1 MSNNIQTTQ
10 LESIEKKLNISALSL
25 AMLSAITGIVL
36 FVLSAKMEHSMLSST
51 MIFFGLIIIGFSI
64 FLFFARAKKD
74 TYTKTN
80 SPVIKKSIFF
90 ETNDFIN
97 IKNALE
103 NREFQAIKNSKRI
116 DEGNVQMYALFS
128 KDKKFAAVQLLK
140 YEPFDFIPHTDII
153 IMENDMAEQFINK
166 L

>member
-25 AMLSAITGIVL
+25 AVL
-36 FVLSAKMEHSMLSST
+36 FTIASIALFIISGSIEHSMLSST
-51 MIFFGLIIIGFSI
+51 IIFCGLIMIGFSL

-74 TYTKTN
+74 TYVKTN

-90 ETNDFIN
+90 ETNDFVN

-103 NREFQAIKNSKRI
+103 SREFQAIKKSKRI
-116 DEGNVQMYALFS
+116 DEGNVQIYTLFS

-153 IMENDMAEQFINK
+153 IMENDMAEKFINN